1 MSSNK
6 NYKTIAKEALEAIA
20 YQGSTSLLFRDL
32 TAAFQACIDQ
42 RIVDQKPFIA
52 LGMGDIVFRHTGMAI
67 QFKLDMRPGLVNAC
81 AMPIILDGNSP
92 FTQLMRQLGY
102 GFAIDNWTTT
112 HEKILPLSRDLRGM
126 IDLKKGRVSGVFSK
140 IPTEIEMGSGLWL
153 VAGLTAQEIA
163 AICIHEIGHVFT
175 YFEALL
181 WTTTTNITLQCAKMD
196 INKMPDGEQRL
207 KLVFEVAE
215 FMQVKLDA
223 AEKLADPQL
232 ADVKFYTIFLAAK
245 ADGNVRSSS
254 GSLNYDMRSSE
265 VVADQFAAR
274 HGSGRYLVT
283 ALHKMNV
290 LYDDDSVKPVWF
302 HFIAETKKILLAAGM
317 ITGAG
322 MIAVPAGI
330 VIGLLWVFGAL
341 LYITGAN
348 PELKIYDD
356 PKERLVRIRH
366 DLVQSLKTLRYSPK
380 ERDIL
385 LRDLQEI
392 DEIIKSVHDKRTV
405 MNMLWIL
412 ATSER
417 RKQYSQMKIEQELE
431 KLVDNDIFVRAAQ
444 LQSLQAK

>member
-20 YQGSTSLLFRDL
+20 YQGSASLLFRDL

-52 LGMGDIVFRHTGMAI
+52 LGLGDIVFRHTGLAI

-140 IPTEIEMGSGLWL
+140 IPTEIQMGSGLWL
-153 VAGLTAQEIA
+153 VAGLTAAEVA

-196 INKMPDGEQRL
+196 INKMPNAEHRL

-215 FMQVKLDA
+215 FMQVKLDD

-245 ADGNVRSSS
+245 ADGNVRSSA
-254 GSLNYDMRSSE
+254 GNLGYDMRSSE

-274 HGSGRYLVT
+274 HGSGRALAT
-283 ALHKMNV
+283 AMYKMSV
-290 LYDDDSVKPVWF
+290 LYDDAAVKPVWF
-302 HFIAETKKILLAAGM
+302 HYITETKKILTAAGM
-317 ITGAG
+317 VVGAG
-322 MIAVPAGI
+322 MIAAPAGV

-341 LYITGAN
+341 LYISGAN

-356 PKERLVRIRH
+356 PKERLLRIKH
-366 DLVQSLKTLRYSPK
+366 DLVQSLKTQRYNPK
-380 ERDIL
+380 ERDVL
-385 LRDLQEI
+385 LRDIQEI
-392 DEIIKSVHDKRTV
+392 EDIIKTMNGSRTM
-405 MNMLWIL
+405 MNMLWIY
-412 ATSER
+412 AGSER
-417 RKQYSQMKIEQELE
+417 RKQYNQMKIEQELE